1 MEPEIELMT
10 EPEIETSLDPDEAQP
25 PLRRTPGEAFAALTE
40 ALAAAKQT
48 APASAPGEVRAE
60 WDGVISR
67 AVIAFSPLVIF
78 R

>member
-1 MEPEIELMT
+1 MEPETQLAMD
-10 EPEIETSLDPDEAQP
+10 PEIETSVDPDEAQP

-40 ALAAAKQT
+40 ALAAATET
-48 APASAPGEVRAE
+48 APTSAPGEVRSE